1 MPSDFDET
9 LRELLAYGSETLQGT
24 TTHPSTMQKEY
35 VFEENSSLE
44 HYTADAYVVRC
55 TDNRFWGVFRHFI
68 KHLGFKDIDAASP
81 PGGAKVFA
89 SPAKEEDR
97 EVALEKIKLLTPVHR
112 IRRVV
117 LFTHVDCA
125 AYGGSLRFNN
135 DENQEFEFHSS
146 ELRKAA
152 DVVRGR
158 FPDLAVETYF
168 IDQKG
173 IVKVM

>member
-1 MPSDFDET
+1 
-9 LRELLAYGSETLQGT
+9 
-24 TTHPSTMQKEY
+24 MQKEY
-35 VFEENSSLE
+35 VFKEDSSLE

-55 TDNRFWGVFRHFI
+55 TDNRFRGVFKHFI
-68 KHLGFKDIDAASP
+68 KHLGFEDIDAASP

-89 SPAKEEDR
+89 SPTKDEDR
-97 EVALEKIKLLTPVHR
+97 EVALEKIRLLTPVHH

-135 DENQEFEFHSS
+135 DEEQEFEFHSS
-146 ELRKAA
+146 ELKRAA
-152 DVVRGR
+152 EVIRER

-168 IDQKG
+168 IDNKG
-173 IVKVM
+173 IVRVGQ